1 MGKVQ
6 SKNSNGQVTASP
18 ADSSS
23 EQKDFFYKNSN
34 SRLCYSGF
42 LSAGNLCSFLGKWLF
57 IYTELNYH
65 QKLVNAFLCPVFG
78 S

>member
-1 MGKVQ
+1 MQ
-6 SKNSNGQVTASP
+6 SQTSNGQVTASP

-23 EQKDFFYKNSN
+23 EQKDFFF
-34 SRLCYSGF
+34 LGTATQDCYSGF

-57 IYTELNYH
+57 IHGTE

>member
-1 MGKVQ
+1 MQ
-6 SKNSNGQVTASP
+6 SQTSNGKVTASP

-57 IYTELNYH
+57 IHGTE